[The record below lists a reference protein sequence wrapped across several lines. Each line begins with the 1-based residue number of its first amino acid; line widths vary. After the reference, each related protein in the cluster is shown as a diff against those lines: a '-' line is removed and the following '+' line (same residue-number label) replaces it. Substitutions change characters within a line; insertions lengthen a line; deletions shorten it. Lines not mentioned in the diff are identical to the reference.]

1 MLHKTEGPV
10 VDFSAPMDYDALTE
24 YIRILSERYPRLEC
38 GVIGATV
45 AGRSIPVL
53 SLGNPQAAKS
63 VLYVGGVGA
72 GDYPVSAVL
81 LRFVNDYF
89 EFLQSGRRM
98 YSVSLPYLYE
108 RRRIYVAPMLNCD
121 GCSLRLNGIDSRLPE
136 LYRERLR
143 RMNGGSDSFSSWEAN
158 ARGVDLRRIFRV
170 EKARRLFGDGAG
182 DGAPAGYPGTTPE
195 SEPET
200 AALCNAVRIYGDV
213 AMTIRLH
220 MDDDALLCSAG
231 DPPISRARTL
241 GRLLSR
247 MSGVPLREAEE
258 ADGATEWYAEE
269 FRRPAFSIGCR
280 YRGVET
286 SPDDYIKIYAYL
298 KEALFS
304 APLLP

>member
-38 GVIGATV
+38 GGIGATV

-72 GDYPVSAVL
+72 GDYPVAAVL

-108 RRRIYVAPMLNCD
+108 RRRIYVVPMLNCD
-121 GCSLRLNGIDSRLPE
+121 GCSLRLNDGDPRLPE
-136 LYRERLR
+136 SFRERLV
-143 RMNGGSDSFSSWEAN
+143 RMNGGSESFSGWEAN
-158 ARGVDLRRIFRV
+158 ARGVDLRRNFPV
-170 EKARRLFGDGAG
+170 GKAGRQESGEEDGAS
-182 DGAPAGYPGTTPE
+182 AGYSGIAPE

-213 AMTIRLH
+213 AITLRLH
-220 MDDDALLCSAG
+220 MDDDALLCVAG
-231 DPPISRARTL
+231 DPPVPRARTL

-247 MSGVPLREAEE
+247 MSGVALREAEE

-280 YRGVET
+280 YRGLED
-286 SPDDYIKIYAYL
+286 SPDDYIKIYAFL
-298 KEALFS
+298 KETLFS
-304 APLLP
+304 APLLA